1 MSAERAGNRRLDGF
15 TLIELIVV
23 ITIIGI
29 LSTVV
34 VVNVVGRT
42 DQTKITKVK
51 ADFEAIKQAAGMF
64 RIDHGRWPDSL
75 EELLNPPDPET
86 DSGQKHD
93 YLSKQPNDPWTGEF
107 YQYEVTDEGILLVSL
122 GADMAE
128 GGSDINADIRTD
140 EMEDR

>member
-1 MSAERAGNRRLDGF
+1 MTAKREKRRREDGF

-51 ADFEAIKQAAGMF
+51 ADFAAIQQAAGMF
-64 RIDHGRWPDSL
+64 RADHGRWPDSL
-75 EELLNPPDPET
+75 EELLNPPEPE
-86 DSGQKHD
+86 SGQAFE
-93 YLSKQPNDPWTGEF
+93 YLSKQPLDPWTNEF
-107 YQYEVTDEGILLVSL
+107 YQYEVTDDGILLVSL

-128 GGSDINADIRTD
+128 GGTDINTDIRTD
-140 EMEDR
+140 ELDQR

>member
-1 MSAERAGNRRLDGF
+1 MSAKRLQNRREDGF

-51 ADFEAIKQAAGMF
+51 ADFATIKNAANIF
-64 RIDHGRWPDSL
+64 RADHGRWPDSL
-75 EELLNPPDPET
+75 EELLNPPEPE
-86 DSGQKHD
+86 SGPVYK
-93 YLSKQPNDPWTGEF
+93 YLDGQPRDPWTNEL
-107 YQYEVTDEGILLVSL
+107 YQYEVTDDGILLVSL
-122 GADMAE
+122 GADMSE
-128 GGSDINADIRTD
+128 GGTDINADIRTD
-140 EMEDR
+140 EMDEQ

>member
-1 MSAERAGNRRLDGF
+1 MSAKHRRGRREDGF

-34 VVNVVGRT
+34 VVNVVGRS
-42 DQTKITKVK
+42 DQAKIAKVK
-51 ADFEAIKQAAGMF
+51 QDFASIQTAASMF
-64 RIDHGRWPDSL
+64 RNDHGRWPDSL
-75 EELLNPPDPET
+75 EELLNPPAPE
-86 DSGQKHD
+86 SGPTFE
-93 YLSKQPNDPWTGEF
+93 YLSRQPLDPWTNEL
-107 YQYEVTDEGILLVSL
+107 YQFEQTEEGILLVSL

-140 EMEDR
+140 DLEDE